1 MEKLWFDEHHLLT
14 ISFEDNLYSKEYD
27 LSFSWYSILSKD
39 KWILVYNKRQ
49 WRLLHFKEVSA
60 WMQVCYLQ
68 ENPVNN
74 LKFNVTMLENVL
86 ALFQWFNEET
96 WETYHYLPFYSKN
109 IDSLEK
115 DLYSS
120 FWLKVKITKE
130 SQWNFVRWIWLNYQ
144 FPEELSDI
152 LGFVFSLIVIYWRFD
167 EKNWEV
173 QSFRVYIPLVW
184 WTLIDEELNWAFK
197 YLTEKYWIFIAS
209 QRVQNWNKIIYQFAS
224 NDKELLALC
233 VGWMNQYSGKND
245 LKLDN
250 YLKKQDEIKE
260 HLVQYIENEELLD
273 IEWRDKVLSL
283 LKQYDVKFIKCL

>member
-14 ISFEDNLYSKEYD
+14 INFEDNLYSKEYN
-27 LSFSWYSILSKD
+27 LTFSWYSILSKD

-49 WRLLHFKEVSA
+49 WKILHLKEVSD

-68 ENPVNN
+68 KKPINN

-86 ALFQWFNEET
+86 ALFQWFDEET

-109 IDSLEK
+109 IDSLED
-115 DLYSS
+115 DLNSS
-120 FWLKVKITKE
+120 FWLKLKITKE
-130 SQWNFVRWIWLNYQ
+130 SQWNFVRWIKTKYQ
-144 FPEELSDI
+144 FPKELSDI
-152 LGFVFSLIVIYWRFD
+152 LSFVFSLIVIYWRFD

-184 WTLIDEELNWAFK
+184 WTIIDEELDWVFK
-197 YLTEKYWIFIAS
+197 YLAKEYWVFIAS
-209 QRVQNWNKIIYQFAS
+209 QKVENWNKVIYQFAS

-233 VGWMNQYSGKND
+233 VGWMNQYSDKND

-250 YLKKQDEIKE
+250 YLKKQDEIKNQ
-260 HLVQYIENEELLD
+260 LVQYIEDEELLD
-273 IEWRDKVLSL
+273 IEWRDNVLSS